1 MEEGKHGGSVLC
13 KLLQGRES
21 FGFSA
26 RDEMEM
32 GEKRHIMHF
41 HRKKRGCF
49 VGSALG
55 GSNIVISLAS
65 EWLAIYLVLLMDSS
79 RHCQNLIVYG
89 GDRDF
94 LYCF

>member
-1 MEEGKHGGSVLC
+1 MEEEKHGGSVLC

-21 FGFSA
+21 FGFTA

-41 HRKKRGCF
+41 HRKKRCCF

-65 EWLAIYLVLLMDSS
+65 ETLSGWLLSLVLLMDSS
-79 RHCQNLIVYG
+79 RHYQNLIV
-89 GDRDF
+89 
-94 LYCF
+94 